1 MHTRR
6 GIPPVYW
13 TFTTLI
19 LSLTNRDSRIYSL
32 PCIWM
37 WYIWKHLLFFK
48 DVLHILHIY
57 LIFNEIF
64 IDFHFIIFIYRFSL
78 WKFFNLSSKSIIS
91 DDEVGKSLKS
101 SPIGELIN
109 WSKAFS
115 QIRPPLL
122 FTNQIYQDFLPFL
135 TLWWKCSQ
143 KGWTLCYNK
152 KRKKNK
158 L

>member
-19 LSLTNRDSRIYSL
+19 LSLTKQRQQD
-32 PCIWM
+32 
-37 WYIWKHLLFFK
+37 LLFT
-48 DVLHILHIY
+48 LHLNVIYLETYYTFNIY
-57 LIFNEIF
+57 LISNEIF

-122 FTNQIYQDFLPFL
+122 LTNQIYQDFLPSL

>member
-19 LSLTNRDSRIYSL
+19 LSLTKQRQQD
-32 PCIWM
+32 
-37 WYIWKHLLFFK
+37 LLFT
-48 DVLHILHIY
+48 LHLNVIYLETYYTFNIY
-57 LIFNEIF
+57 LISDEIF

-122 FTNQIYQDFLPFL
+122 LTNQIYQDFYLPWHFDGNAAKRVEHFA
-135 TLWWKCSQ
+135 T
-143 KGWTLCYNK
+143 TK
-152 KRKKNK
+152 KERKTNCKEMT
-158 L
+158 